1 MKNNFI
7 KKRMYLVLV
16 FVLVIG
22 ILPMKTLYAE
32 EQIVFNDHIENLI
45 SKDLTNQ
52 DRKEIKE
59 DLRIFSDCG
68 ITMELI
74 YEIKVNSINKVYKL
88 KYINGFAEETIEEV
102 IIQHDNS
109 KLIINTKQG
118 NKQDCII
125 KDGKNF
131 YLNGNKMKLEEETI
145 NTNDTS
151 IDNTIEPMAD
161 RDIYNVIK
169 CPYGVAS
176 DYNDLRYTE
185 TKANIPLE
193 KKLCDY
199 TTIALSVTLNYLNPV
214 IGISF
219 DVANEIVSKF
229 YQSESKGLSYKNFVY
244 YHKNGRYIS
253 KIGGYVQKNNVRWYE
268 KINYGGSSKVIPT
281 YKITKYY

>member
-88 KYINGFAEETIEEV
+88 ILP
-102 IIQHDNS
+102 D
-109 KLIINTKQG
+109 
-118 NKQDCII
+118 
-125 KDGKNF
+125 
-131 YLNGNKMKLEEETI
+131 
-145 NTNDTS
+145 
-151 IDNTIEPMAD
+151 
-161 RDIYNVIK
+161 
-169 CPYGVAS
+169 
-176 DYNDLRYTE
+176 
-185 TKANIPLE
+185 
-193 KKLCDY
+193 
-199 TTIALSVTLNYLNPV
+199 
-214 IGISF
+214 
-219 DVANEIVSKF
+219 
-229 YQSESKGLSYKNFVY
+229 
-244 YHKNGRYIS
+244 
-253 KIGGYVQKNNVRWYE
+253 
-268 KINYGGSSKVIPT
+268 
-281 YKITKYY
+281 